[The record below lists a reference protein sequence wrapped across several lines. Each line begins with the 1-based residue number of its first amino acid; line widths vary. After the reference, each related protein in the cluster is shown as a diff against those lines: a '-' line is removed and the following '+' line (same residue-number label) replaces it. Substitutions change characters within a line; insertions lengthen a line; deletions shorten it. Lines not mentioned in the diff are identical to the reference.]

1 MFTVCRLPRG
11 FKIPWMQG
19 PPHPLRQPMPI
30 MQKSFFYRES
40 TTLFFVTQELKEPP
54 CTWLHGDIVF
64 DQSADYARS
73 TKAEVSLPTHYLPKL
88 QGSHSKDDKLC
99 ILCSHHGVRVCVR
112 AIPSQPPRAIPSHP
126 PGIAKEGVDLLEV
139 DHTLLLA
146 LFAMGGTAAWHTELH
161 PLSL

>member
-1 MFTVCRLPRG
+1 MDA
-11 FKIPWMQG
+11 G
-19 PPHPLRQPMPI
+19 PSPPSSSTHADNAEE
-30 MQKSFFYRES
+30 FFYRES

-88 QGSHSKDDKLC
+88 QDSHSKDNKLC

-112 AIPSQPPRAIPSHP
+112 ALPSHP

-146 LFAMGGTAAWHTELH
+146 LFAMGGTAAWHTELY
-161 PLSL
+161 PLSA

>member
-1 MFTVCRLPRG
+1 MDA
-11 FKIPWMQG
+11 G
-19 PPHPLRQPMPI
+19 PSPPSSSTHADNAEE
-30 MQKSFFYRES
+30 FFYRES

-88 QGSHSKDDKLC
+88 QDSHSKDNK
-99 ILCSHHGVRVCVR
+99 LCSHHGVRVCVR

-146 LFAMGGTAAWHTELH
+146 LFAMGGTAVWHTELCQ
-161 PLSL
+161 LSA